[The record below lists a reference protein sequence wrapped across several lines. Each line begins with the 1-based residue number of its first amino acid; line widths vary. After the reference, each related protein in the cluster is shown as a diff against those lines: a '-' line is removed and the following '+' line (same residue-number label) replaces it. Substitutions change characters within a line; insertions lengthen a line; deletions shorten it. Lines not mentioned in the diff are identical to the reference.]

1 MQEIEA
7 KVLEIDPETI
17 ITKLQNLGAA
27 FDFEDEFFAIYFDD
41 ATGRLGGQH
50 QVLRIRKEGKDV
62 RLTFKAPHADTQ
74 SGIRSREELE
84 LPIGDFEM
92 MRLILQRLGYVEYL
106 KMRKIRTQYSLDGV
120 HIVIDNH
127 IDDLAFIPP
136 YLEIEAPSH
145 EALFEMADRLGIPR
159 DQLIDWNAA
168 KVMEYYRER
177 G

>member
-7 KVLEIDPETI
+7 KVLEIDRETLI
-17 ITKLQNLGAA
+17 NKLQALGAT

-41 ATGRLGGQH
+41 EDRRLSGKQ
-50 QVLRIRKEGKDV
+50 QVLRIRKEGNDL
-62 RLTFKAPHADTQ
+62 RMTFKAPHADTQ
-74 SGIRSREELE
+74 AGIRSREELE

-92 MRLILQRLGYVEYL
+92 MRVILQRLGYLEYL
-106 KMRKIRTQYSLDGV
+106 KMRKIRTQYSLDGT
-120 HIVIDNH
+120 HIVIDTH
-127 IDDLAFIPP
+127 IDDLAYIPP

-145 EALFEMADRLGIPR
+145 EALFQMADLLGIRR